1 MILIKERNYKSGRRS
16 QDVTKSVIQ
25 IKKDTFVDLGNRLD
39 SVFTAYNK
47 KNEQMIKEIDDMAR
61 KIAILQAAKKMAFPK

>member
-1 MILIKERNYKSGRRS
+1 
-16 QDVTKSVIQ
+16 
-25 IKKDTFVDLGNRLD
+25 VDLGNRLD